1 MNFETENIEFK
12 SGFTEEIYKE
22 VIAFANTDGGV
33 LYIGIDNDG
42 NAVGLNNVDDEY
54 TRITNGI
61 RDAILP
67 DVTMFVKYTIQENKV
82 VRITISEGTN
92 KPYYLRSKGLKSNGV
107 YVRQGTSS
115 VQASS
120 EQIRQM
126 IKDSDGDDF
135 ESMRSIEQELT
146 FTSATAAFESYGVD
160 FSEEKY
166 LALGMVHK
174 NDGLFTNLALLM
186 SDQCQ
191 HSIKVAVFGD
201 DENTTFKDNREFK
214 GSIFKQ
220 IDEAFRYI
228 MLSNRTSSVFKGL
241 ERIDKS
247 DYPEAA
253 LREALLNSVVHR
265 DYSYSGSIIINI
277 NDKQMEFV
285 SIGGLL
291 PGLTADDIR
300 SGISQPRNKNL
311 AEVFHRLKLIEAYG
325 TGIRRIYKL
334 YENCSV
340 QPRIEVTHNT
350 FKMILPNMSVAEPL
364 AVKTNLTPQKEQILD
379 FISKKGQITE
389 VEIMNLLGVK
399 RTRAYTVA
407 KQMCDENLIIAVGR
421 GKNKKYLPVK

>member
-92 KPYYLRSKGLKSNGV
+92 KPYYLRSKGLKPNGV

-135 ESMRSIEQELT
+135 ESMRSLEQELT
-146 FTSATAAFESYGVD
+146 FASAVAAFESYGVD

-166 LALGMVHK
+166 LALGMINK

-364 AVKTNLTPQKEQILD
+364 AVKTNLTPPKEQILD